1 MTCGSILAASAR
13 TDGPVR
19 EEAAVVR
26 TLVSARAGAAVAGI
40 VIGLGATSVAAYS
53 ATRAPSAPVS
63 SAAAATATPKPG
75 PEASDRPVGPDA
87 KGPAAFGLCTA
98 WSNHQ
103 KHADGVDRAQDS
115 VAMRNLAQAA
125 GGEDRIGAYC
135 ATVAHP
141 GKGVKGGEG
150 RGNGNGKGQD
160 KAAKAKDKAAKDAAK
175 AKEKAAR
182 DAAKAKEK
190 QDEAATPGPKAS
202 TAPSPSPSV
211 APSIAP
217 SVPVFPSPSGTTTP

>member
-1 MTCGSILAASAR
+1 M
-13 TDGPVR
+13 
-19 EEAAVVR
+19 VR
-26 TLVSARAGAAVAGI
+26 TLVSARGGAAVVGI

-53 ATRAPSAPVS
+53 ATRVPGAPTSTGVV
-63 SAAAATATPKPG
+63 AAAPTTTPSPK
-75 PEASDRPVGPDA
+75 ASDRPVGPDA
-87 KGPAAFGLCTA
+87 TGPAAFGLCRA
-98 WSNHQ
+98 WTNHQ
-103 KHADGVDRAQDS
+103 KHADGKDRAKDS

-141 GKGVKGGEG
+141 GTGVKGGDG
-150 RGNGNGKGQD
+150 KGNGKGQD
-160 KAAKAKDKAAKDAAK
+160 KAAKAEDKAAKDAAK

-190 QDEAATPGPKAS
+190 QDEAATPGPKGS
-202 TAPSPSPSV
+202 TAPSPAPSV

-217 SVPVFPSPSGTTTP
+217 SVPVFPSPSVTPTP